1 MIFSDSIS
9 DLGLKGTV
17 IAIGN
22 FDGVHLGH
30 QMLLEH
36 MQAQAQ
42 KCAKKSVIISFFPP
56 AKVFLRG
63 GYFLSNRS
71 EKLELLK
78 AYKPDGIV
86 IVPFNYDYAKLS
98 KTSFLDDLHGLE
110 PMQIIVGEDFR
121 FGRRREGNIND
132 LTKIAEQVKVFSLKK
147 DKLGPISSTR
157 IRELILQSKVS
168 EAAKLL
174 GRNYSVEGLVV
185 KGQQRG
191 RTIGFPTANI
201 FLSKDKALPH
211 GVFAIS
217 AETKYG
223 VFAGMANLGT
233 RPSFAETPPSIEA
246 NLFDFDDD
254 LYNQLIKINFHSF
267 IRDERVFS
275 GLDDLKQQLRLDRQK
290 ARKNLGLKKI

>member
-9 DLGLKGTV
+9 DLGLRGTV

-30 QMLLEH
+30 QMLLER
-36 MQAQAQ
+36 MQAQAR
-42 KCAKKSVIISFFPP
+42 KCNKKSVIISFFPP
-56 AKVFLRG
+56 AKVFLQA

-71 EKLELLK
+71 EKLNLLK

-86 IVPFNYDYAKLS
+86 IIPFNYDFAKLS
-98 KTSFLDDLHGLE
+98 KDSFLADLRRLE

-147 DKLGPISSTR
+147 DDQGPISSTR
-157 IRELILQSKVS
+157 IRELILQSKVAD
-168 EAAKLL
+168 AAKLL
-174 GRNYSVEGLVV
+174 GRNYSIEGLVV

-201 FLSKDKALPH
+201 FLSKNKALPH
-211 GVFAIS
+211 GVFAIT

-223 VFAGMANLGT
+223 VFGGMANLGS
-233 RPSFAETPPSIEA
+233 RPSFAEAPPSIEA
-246 NLFDFDDD
+246 NLFSFDDD
-254 LYNQLIKINFHSF
+254 LYNQVIKINFHSF

-275 GLDDLKQQLRLDRQK
+275 SLDDLKQQLKLDRQRAK
-290 ARKNLGLKKI
+290 EILN